1 MIKTVFSDRTE
12 DKKKIFTAYDTN
24 YKPIWY
30 SKEYRFD
37 TELVK
42 QEKDYIVFRTNLG
55 YEAYN
60 LITIEGEVIAEELDY
75 KTVMNNEEIEKFNKY
90 YKNIHPNPAHPEAD
104 FTPEEA
110 YKLYEMADRVDEHRQ
125 ILNEKLLRNEKIIY
139 DQENELKEIREELIQ
154 LRQEREEQYKKLQEL
169 QQIADNL
176 NSDKTKYDIEIIKRM
191 KKAESQVKYYEDFY
205 EHWAKW
211 YAKNKVAIQTLKH
224 EKMIKTAII
233 LMIINIIMVIAI
245 F

>member
-1 MIKTVFSDRTE
+1 MIRTVFSDRTK

-55 YEAYN
+55 YEAYK
-60 LITIEGEVIAEELDY
+60 LVAIEGEVIAEELDY
-75 KTVMNNEEIEKFNKY
+75 KTVLNNEEIEKFNKY

-125 ILNEKLLRNEKIIY
+125 ILDEKLLRNDRIIKE
-139 DQENELKEIREELIQ
+139 QENELNEMREELIQ
-154 LRQEREEQYKKLQEL
+154 LRQEREEQFKKLQEL
-169 QQIADNL
+169 EQTAYTLNL
-176 NSDKTKYDIEIIKRM
+176 NLRKSDQALICKLKEYEKRIK
-191 KKAESQVKYYEDFY
+191 EYEDFY
-205 EHWAKW
+205 GYWAEW
-211 YAKNKVAIQTLKH
+211 YKKNEIAIQTLKH

>member
-1 MIKTVFSDRTE
+1 MIRTVFSDRTK

-55 YEAYN
+55 YEAYK
-60 LITIEGEVIAEELDY
+60 LVAIEGEVIAEELDY

-90 YKNIHPNPAHPEAD
+90 YKNIHPNPAHPEVD

-110 YKLYEMADRVDEHRQ
+110 YQLYEMADRVDEHRQ
-125 ILNEKLLRNEKIIY
+125 ILDEKLLRYEKTI
-139 DQENELKEIREELIQ
+139 QEMREELIQ

-169 QQIADNL
+169 QNTATL
-176 NSDKTKYDIEIIKRM
+176 VMAEATKNRERLIKQL
-191 KKAESQVKYYEDFY
+191 KSAELKIKQYEDFY

-211 YAKNKVAIQTLKH
+211 YAKNEVAIQTLKH